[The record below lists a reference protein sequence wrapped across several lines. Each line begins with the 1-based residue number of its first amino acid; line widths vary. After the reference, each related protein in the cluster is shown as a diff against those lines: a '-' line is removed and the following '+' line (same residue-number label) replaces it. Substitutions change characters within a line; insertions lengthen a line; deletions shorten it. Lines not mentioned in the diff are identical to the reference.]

1 MVSEM
6 VRISSPE
13 STARDNFEEL
23 PRTFT
28 IVGAGL
34 TPASKEKVLQA
45 LPQCHILASK
55 MDSWQVV
62 RFCKLVGPTILIV
75 DYESLVRLECEQ
87 GPAVEYL
94 STVEVL
100 AICPI
105 CGEHEFNRAISAG
118 CSGVLSLDALPGELL
133 TAVKAVSEGDLW
145 YPRAVLSALV
155 RKSILRTSMS
165 QKGLTSREAEIL
177 RLIGMSKQ
185 NQEIADLLF
194 ISRETVRWHLRTL
207 YSKIGV
213 KNRSEAQLY
222 SLKHNENLRPE
233 NGEGGIKPS

>member
-1 MVSEM
+1 M
-6 VRISSPE
+6 SSPP
-13 STARDNFEEL
+13 TVARAEDAKKL
-23 PRTFT
+23 RSLT

-34 TPASKEKVLQA
+34 SKASKEQVLQA

-75 DYESLVRLECEQ
+75 EYASMTQLESEQ
-87 GPAVEYL
+87 VPAVEYL
-94 STVEVL
+94 SVVEVL
-100 AICPI
+100 VLCPSYS
-105 CGEHEFNRAISAG
+105 EEVFETAVSAG
-118 CSGVLSLDALPGELL
+118 CSGVLAMDARLEELQA
-133 TAVKAVSEGDLW
+133 AVEAICAGDLW

-155 RKSILRTSMS
+155 RKLILNRSIR

-177 RLIGMSKQ
+177 RLLGMDRR
-185 NQEIADLLF
+185 NQEIADELF

-213 KNRSEAQLY
+213 KNRCEAQLY
-222 SLKHNENLRPE
+222 AHKHRNDIGQRKK
-233 NGEGGIKPS
+233 EGGIKPS

>member
-1 MVSEM
+1 M

-13 STARDNFEEL
+13 STALDNFRES
-23 PRTFT
+23 PRAFT

-34 TPASKEKVLQA
+34 TRALKEKVLQA

-55 MDSWQVV
+55 MDSWQVL

-75 DYESLVRLECEQ
+75 DYESLVRLESEQ
-87 GPAVEYL
+87 VPAVEYL
-94 STVEVL
+94 SAVEVL

-105 CGEHEFNRAISAG
+105 SGEHEFYTAICAG
-118 CSGVLSLDALPGELL
+118 CSGVLSLDALPGELVA
-133 TAVKAVSEGDLW
+133 AVKAVSEGDLW
-145 YPRAVLSALV
+145 YPRAILTALV

-222 SLKHNENLRPE
+222 SLKHSESLRSE

>member
-1 MVSEM
+1 MVK
-6 VRISSPE
+6 ISSPE
-13 STARDNFEEL
+13 SAVQDNFGEL
-23 PRTFT
+23 SRAFT

-34 TPASKEKVLQA
+34 TPVLKEKVLQA

-75 DYESLVRLECEQ
+75 DYESLVQLESEQ
-87 GPAVEYL
+87 APAVEYL

-100 AICPI
+100 AICSA
-105 CGEHEFNRAISAG
+105 CGEHEFHVAISAG
-118 CSGVLSLDALPGELL
+118 CSGVLSLDALPEELL
-133 TAVKAVSEGDLW
+133 RAVKAVSEGDLW

-155 RKSILRTSMS
+155 RKSILHTSMT

-177 RLIGMSKQ
+177 RMIGMNKQ

-222 SLKHNENLRPE
+222 SLKHNENLCLRD
-233 NGEGGIKPS
+233 GEVG